1 MWVVLCSLRYMGGA
15 TGLLGWHTNSIADRA
30 LYHYY
35 CATACNATHGIARNS
50 VYPCVCPSDRC
61 IVTKLNDGLWIF

>member
-15 TGLLGWHTNSIADRA
+15 TGLLGWHANSIADRA

-35 CATACNATHGIARNS
+35 CATACNATHGIAVAILSIHAS
-50 VYPCVCPSDRC
+50 VRQTGV
-61 IVTKLNDGLWIF
+61 L